1 MRRPGHTKCRKWR
14 KLPMP
19 RSKERNGTEA
29 PRPSWLAFELVRRE
43 HHSRLY
49 RSNPLLSHSA
59 KASTA
64 HRAYSI
70 AQMYCVVKGE
80 QKNILWAKPRRKIEK
95 SAPASYQQIT
105 RKLSH
110 DPPTNHLLPIYLSP
124 ACHHHPTRPAS
135 IIHPPGIKS
144 MGNVWEHKKNGP
156 KI

>member
-1 MRRPGHTKCRKWR
+1 MRRPVHTKCRKWR
-14 KLPMP
+14 KLQMP

-80 QKNILWAKPRRKIEK
+80 TKNILWAKPRRKIEK
-95 SAPASYQQIT
+95 SPPLQVAS
-105 RKLSH
+105 KLSH

-124 ACHHHPTRPAS
+124 ACHHHPTSPAS

-144 MGNVWEHKKNGP
+144 MGNVWEHKKYGP